1 MLTKRDV
8 ELAMP
13 ANLKTKVTDS
23 LVNTL
28 NNLHNDPETAALI
41 RETYITYTHVLN
53 TGTYKMEDYLNAVAY
68 VSFKIMGLTNKD
80 AYIKTFPKRYQD
92 MVAAGRT
99 DKEISAYIT
108 AYGKNKLVNN
118 ILEQVQ
124 IPVWLLNQEN
134 YQKAINAQVELMTT
148 STSDLVRTQAANSL
162 LTHLK
167 KPESKKIELDMGEKA
182 NDGIN
187 QLRDAVSALV
197 VQQQKMINSGA
208 STKAIIHTDIIDA
221 EVIPNG
227 NQ

>member
-28 NNLHNDPETAALI
+28 NNLHSDPQIAELI
-41 RETYITYTHVLN
+41 RENYITYTHVLT

-80 AYIKTFPKRYQD
+80 AYNKTFPKRYQD
-92 MVAAGRT
+92 MVAAGKT
-99 DKEISAYIT
+99 DKEMSAYIT
-108 AYGKNKLVNN
+108 AYNKNKLVNA

-134 YQKAINAQVELMTT
+134 YQKAINTQVELMT
-148 STSDLVRTQAANSL
+148 SSSSDLVRTQAANSL

-167 KPESKKIELDMGEKA
+167 RPETKKVELDMGEKA

-187 QLRDAVSALV
+187 QLRDAVAALV
-197 VQQQKMINSGA
+197 VQQKNMISGGA
-208 STKAIIHTDIIDA
+208 STKQIIHTDIIEA
-221 EVIPNG
+221 EVI
-227 NQ
+227 